1 MRLNVQHAELERKIF
16 FEINQLTCSDGRTTI
31 HGMNWKQLILD
42 LTSRKITL
50 QAIADECG
58 FASKGHVHDLKT
70 GRQATVS
77 YDAGVKLVA
86 LHKRVMRRK
95 IKND

>member
-1 MRLNVQHAELERKIF
+1 
-16 FEINQLTCSDGRTTI
+16 
-31 HGMNWKQLILD
+31 MNWKQTILD

-50 QAIADECG
+50 EAIAKECG
-58 FASKGHVHDLKT
+58 FSSKGHVHDLKT

-86 LHKRVMRRK
+86 LHKKAMRRK
-95 IKND
+95 AK

>member
-1 MRLNVQHAELERKIF
+1 
-16 FEINQLTCSDGRTTI
+16 
-31 HGMNWKQLILD
+31 MNWKQLIQD
-42 LTSRKITL
+42 LTDRKITL

-70 GRQATVS
+70 GRQCTVS

-86 LHKRVMRRK
+86 LHKKAMRRK
-95 IKND
+95 VK